1 MLNELPHE
9 GRRQTPVAR
18 VIHQRAVERWGEA
31 QPTLII
37 GRHVS
42 LESALERISR
52 LAGSEAPVLITG
64 ETGTGKELF
73 ARALYLLSKRNG
85 MPFLTVNCAQYFG
98 ESQLIASELFGHRKG
113 SFTGAVSD
121 HRGVFEEAHR
131 GVVFLDEIG
140 ELAPCA
146 QAMLLRALSEGEIV
160 PVGETRSRRVDV
172 RVVAATNRDLNS
184 AVDAGR
190 FRVDLYYRL
199 RYLQIQIPAVR
210 QRGGDWELILDHYLR
225 RLSAA
230 RAQEKAFS
238 PEAVE
243 LLRGYHWPGNVRELR
258 GLVDTAFHVSEGE
271 VIEPH
276 HFAEALEDAA
286 RAQQLQKVP
295 LGDRGERLLE
305 RMARGEGT
313 FWQLVHL
320 PYLDRQMSR
329 SEVREVLAAGLTR
342 TRGSYKKL
350 LSVLGLG
357 PHEYLKFMD
366 FLRHHRLKPDA

>member
-1 MLNELPHE
+1 MSELQHPL
-9 GRRQTPVAR
+9 RAQTEMAQ
-18 VIHQRAVERWGEA
+18 VIHRRSLERWGAA
-31 QPTLII
+31 QPTFII
-37 GRHVS
+37 GRHES
-42 LESALERISR
+42 LESALQRIAR
-52 LAGSEAPVLITG
+52 LADSDAPVLITG

-98 ESQLIASELFGHRKG
+98 ETQLIASELFGHRKG

-121 HRGVFEEAHR
+121 HRGVFEEAQR

-140 ELAPCA
+140 ELSPCA
-146 QAMLLRALSEGEIV
+146 QAMLLRALSEGEIL

-172 RVVAATNRDLNS
+172 RVVAATNRDLKS

-199 RYLQIQIPAVR
+199 RYLQIQIPPVR
-210 QRGGDWELILDHYLR
+210 ERGGDWELILDHYLR
-225 RLSAA
+225 RLGAA
-230 RAQEKAFS
+230 RSRDKAFS
-238 PEAVE
+238 REAVA

-258 GLVDTAFHVSEGE
+258 GLVDTAFHLSEGD

-286 RAQQLQKVP
+286 RAEQLQKVP
-295 LGDRGERLLE
+295 LGDCGARLFERI
-305 RMARGEGT
+305 ARGEGT
-313 FWQLVHL
+313 FWDLVHL
-320 PYLDRQMSR
+320 PYLDRQLSR
-329 SEVREVLAAGLTR
+329 GQVRELIAAGLTR

-350 LSVLGLG
+350 LALMGLDAQ
-357 PHEYLKFMD
+357 EYLKFMD